1 MRRSWVLS
9 LLLLIAAWPPLCAAE
24 PPNPPPYAELVLQ
37 DRPVAYW
44 RLDDNLFEVHRKSL
58 GHGVIGRGAPSRLF
72 DEDNLNDASAVSKG
86 YVRADQVGPRPPKFL
101 SFEADN
107 QAAVFESP
115 AVIKIADPGEKSLL
129 DFGLGDSITLEAWVL
144 VKKLGDGQQM
154 YVVGKGRTKNAG
166 VAEENQNYA
175 LRLAGKKG
183 DACVTF
189 LFRSEDNRK
198 GKSEDY
204 HRWTSKTGFDIDTG
218 WHHIATSYT
227 FGKPESIRGYID
239 GKSLEGEWD
248 FGGATTEAPVVD
260 DDELWIGSAL
270 GLNSGNSFHGSID
283 ELAIYRTALPAEQ
296 IAVRYQ
302 VLQPKPYVTTFDP
315 PKDAVLVEVFEGI
328 PDKLSWDFIAPE
340 PTERYIEPAFAL
352 AEIAHKYSAMGVRA
366 DRSNPFSVRVTGN
379 VELPKGE
386 SRFLIRSRS
395 ASRLFVDGKLV
406 VENPFPKFRGDGHEE
421 VWGIDRVPAPGHRA
435 LRPGDQDVIASFK
448 SDGGRHRL
456 TWEVFLGGKS
466 VRPELGETCVAL
478 AAPDSESFV
487 VLHLTRPFAL
497 TDDGWIDFTA
507 RRRDELV
514 AFNQQ
519 RRREASRE
527 WTEFWDRR
535 HDYARSHAPRGN
547 AQTGRSA
554 SPNASQIP
562 DLLVPPNGA
571 TQSVGRVRSHA
582 ERGNEILDDWSFLR
596 RVSLDTIGTIPNAEH
611 IKFFFAQPEAKRRQA
626 IIDKLLSEP
635 GYADHWVSYWQD
647 VLAENPNILNPT
659 LNNTGPFRW
668 WIHESF
674 LDNKPFDQFVT
685 ELILMEGSV
694 RYGGPGG
701 FSVAS
706 QNDVP
711 MAAKAHV
718 IGQAFLGLE
727 MKCARCHD
735 APYHEFLQ
743 RDLFSLAALL
753 KREPEKVPK
762 TSSLNLE
769 AFAVRGREPL
779 VKVTLKP
786 GESVTPTWPFEELVA
801 AVPDELLRNPKDSRE
816 RLAAFITSPSN
827 HRFAQVIVN
836 RVWARLLGKGLVEP
850 IDDWEKAKP
859 SHPELLEWLEREFVT
874 HDYDVKHLTRLIL
887 NSRAYQAVGW
897 DSVPT
902 KSSPTTNAVGTESQ
916 PTRRRLTAEQLI
928 DSLFVAA
935 GKPFNVEEINIDVDG
950 ARRQDVSISLGH
962 ARRAWQFTSMSNER
976 DRPSLTLPAAQTIV
990 DVLETFGWRASR
1002 PDPITTRT
1010 NETTVLQP
1018 ATLANGVVAKR
1029 ISQLSDDS
1037 AFTEL
1042 ALSAKSPEEFID
1054 SVTQRI
1060 FTRPATAAE
1069 RKLFGE
1075 LLSDGFQFRIVP
1087 GDNPVRRSQSPRQ
1100 TGVSWSNHLKGE
1112 ANLRKQRLAEELAF
1126 GDPTTSRLNADW
1138 RERAEDMIWSLIN
1151 SPEVLIVP

>member
-1 MRRSWVLS
+1 MSRRFLF
-9 LLLLIAAWPPLCAAE
+9 LLWMLVCPGLCPAE
-24 PPNPPPYAELVLQ
+24 SPNPQTYSESVLQ

-44 RLDDNLFEVHRKSL
+44 RLDDKLFEIHPKAL
-58 GHGVIGRGAPSRLF
+58 GHGVIGRGVSSRLF

-86 YVRADQVGPRPPKFL
+86 YVRADQIGPRPPKFL
-101 SFEADN
+101 NFEPDN
-107 QAAVFESP
+107 QAVVFESP
-115 AVIKIADPGEKSLL
+115 AVIKVADPGEKSLL

-166 VAEENQNYA
+166 VADENQNYA

-204 HRWTSKTGFDIDTG
+204 HRWTTKMGFDIESG
-218 WHHIATSYT
+218 WHHVATSYT

-239 GKSLEGEWD
+239 GQPLVGDWD

-270 GLNSGNSFHGSID
+270 GLNSGNSFHGAID
-283 ELAIYRTALPAEQ
+283 EVAIYRTALPAER
-296 IAVRYQ
+296 IAARYQ
-302 VLQPKPYVTTFDP
+302 VLQPKPYVTTIDP
-315 PKDAVLVEVFEGI
+315 PKDGVLIEVLEGI
-328 PDKLSWDFIAPE
+328 PDKLSWDFITPE
-340 PTERYIEPAFAL
+340 PSERYTESAFAL
-352 AEIAHKYSAMGVRA
+352 AEIAHKYSPLGVRS
-366 DRSNPFSVRVTGN
+366 DRSNPFVVRVTGD
-379 VELPKGE
+379 VELPKGD

-395 ASRLFVDGKLV
+395 ASRLFVDGKLI

-435 LRPGDQDVIASFK
+435 LRPGDQDTIASFK
-448 SDGGRHRL
+448 SDGQRHRL
-456 TWEVFLGGKS
+456 TWEVFLGGKG
-466 VRPELGETCVAL
+466 VRPELGETFVAL
-478 AAPDSESFV
+478 AAPDRDSFA
-487 VLHLTRPFAL
+487 VLHQTRPFPL
-497 TDDGWIDFTA
+497 TDDAWTDFVE
-507 RRRDELV
+507 RRRDEL
-514 AFNQQ
+514 ATFNQQ
-519 RRREASRE
+519 RRREASRD
-527 WTEFWDRR
+527 WAAFWNRR
-535 HDYARSHAPRGN
+535 HEHARKFV
-547 AQTGRSA
+547 
-554 SPNASQIP
+554 
-562 DLLVPPNGA
+562 VPPSGG
-571 TQSVGRVRSHA
+571 TIDELMHDRKGRLKA
-582 ERGNEILDDWSFLR
+582 ELQTDWAFLR
-596 RVSLDTIGTIPNAEH
+596 RVALDTIGTIPTAEH
-611 IKFFFAQPEAKRRQA
+611 IKFFFAQPEATRRQA
-626 IIDKLLSEP
+626 IIDKLLAEP
-635 GYADHWVSYWQD
+635 GYADHWVGYWQD

-674 LDNKPFDQFVT
+674 LDNRPFDQFVT

-711 MAAKAHV
+711 MAAKAHIV
-718 IGQAFLGLE
+718 GQAFLGLE

-735 APYHEFLQ
+735 APYHDFLQ

-762 TSSLNLE
+762 TSSLNLD

-786 GESVTPTWPFEELVA
+786 GESVAPVWPFEELVA
-801 AVPDELLRNPKDSRE
+801 AVPDDLMRNPKDSRE
-816 RLAAFITSPSN
+816 RLAAFITSPEN

-836 RVWARLLGKGLVEP
+836 RVWARLIGKGIVESV
-850 IDDWEKAKP
+850 DDWENAKP
-859 SHPELLEWLEREFVT
+859 SNPELLAWLEREFVS
-874 HDYDVKHLTRLIL
+874 HGYDVKHLMRVIL
-887 NSRAYQAVGW
+887 NSQAYQAVGW
-897 DSVPT
+897 VSDPT
-902 KSSPTTNAVGTESQ
+902 SSAPKTNTVGTESQ
-916 PTRRRLTAEQLI
+916 PTARRLTAEQLI

-950 ARRQDVSISLGH
+950 GRRQDVSISLGY

-990 DVLETFGWRASR
+990 DVLESFGWRASR
-1002 PDPITTRT
+1002 PDPLTVRS

-1018 ATLANGVVAKR
+1018 AMIANGIVAKR

-1042 ALSAKSPEEFID
+1042 ALAAKSPEEFID

-1060 FTRPATAAE
+1060 LTRPATAAE

-1075 LLSDGFQFRIVP
+1075 LLRDGFETRIVP
-1087 GDNPVRRSQSPRQ
+1087 GEHPVRRSQPPRQ
-1100 TGVSWSNHLKGE
+1100 TGVSWSNHLKPE

-1151 SPEVLIVP
+1151 SPEFLIVP

>member
-1 MRRSWVLS
+1 MSLVWPGLS
-9 LLLLIAAWPPLCAAE
+9 FAE
-24 PPNPPPYAELVLQ
+24 SPNPPPYAESVLL
-37 DRPVAYW
+37 DRPIAYW
-44 RLDDNLFEVHRKSL
+44 RLDDNLFEVHPKSF
-58 GHGVIGRGAPSRLF
+58 GHGIIARGVPSRLF

-115 AVIKIADPGEKSLL
+115 AVIKVADPGEKSPL
-129 DFGLGDSITLEAWVL
+129 DFGQGDSITLEAWVL

-189 LFRSEDNRK
+189 LFRSEDNRR

-204 HRWTSKTGFDIDTG
+204 HRWTTKTGFDIDTG

-239 GKSLEGEWD
+239 GKSLDGEWD

-283 ELAIYRTALPAEQ
+283 ELAIYRTALPAER
-296 IAVRYQ
+296 IAARYQ
-302 VLQPKPYVTTFDP
+302 VLQPKPYITTLDP
-315 PKDAVLVEVFEGI
+315 PKRAVLVEVFEGI

-340 PTERYIEPAFAL
+340 PAERYTEPAFAL

-366 DRSNPFSVRVTGN
+366 DRSNPFVVRVTGD
-379 VELPKGE
+379 VELPNGE

-395 ASRLFVDGKLV
+395 ASRLFIDSKLV

-421 VWGIDRVPAPGHRA
+421 VWDIDRVPAPGHRA
-435 LRPGDQDVIASFK
+435 LRPGDQDTIASFK
-448 SDGGRHRL
+448 SEGQRHRL

-466 VRPELGETCVAL
+466 VRPELGETFIAL
-478 AAPDSESFV
+478 AGPESDSFA
-487 VLHLTRPFAL
+487 VLHQTKPFVL
-497 TDDGWIDFTA
+497 TDESWTDFVA

-514 AFNQQ
+514 TLNQQ

-527 WTEFWDRR
+527 WTEFWNRR
-535 HDYARSHAPRGN
+535 HEYARKVVRAGAVSGTALAAGIDVSGSP
-547 AQTGRSA
+547 AASA
-554 SPNASQIP
+554 
-562 DLLVPPNGA
+562 VPL
-571 TQSVGRVRSHA
+571 T
-582 ERGNEILDDWSFLR
+582 DDWSFLR
-596 RVSLDTIGTIPNAEH
+596 RVCLDTIGTIPNTEH
-611 IKFFFAQPEAKRRQA
+611 IKFFFAQPEAQRRQA
-626 IIDKLLSEP
+626 IIDKLLADP
-635 GYADHWVSYWQD
+635 DYADNWVSYWQD

-735 APYHEFLQ
+735 APYHDFLQ

-786 GESVTPTWPFEELVA
+786 GESVAPTWPFEELVA

-836 RVWARLLGKGLVEP
+836 RVWTRLLGKGFVEP
-850 IDDWEKAKP
+850 VDDWEKAKP
-859 SHPELLEWLEREFVT
+859 SNPELLQWLEREFVS
-874 HDYDVKHLTRLIL
+874 HDYDVKHITRLIL
-887 NSRAYQAVGW
+887 NSRAYQAVAESLR
-897 DSVPT
+897 DSDSGRGAT
-902 KSSPTTNAVGTESQ
+902 GLRS
-916 PTRRRLTAEQLI
+916 RRLTAEQLI

-935 GKPFNVEEINIDVDG
+935 GKSLNVEEINIDVDG

-990 DVLETFGWRASR
+990 DVLESFGWRASR
-1002 PDPITTRT
+1002 PDPITVRT
-1010 NETTVLQP
+1010 SETTVLQP
-1018 ATLANGVVAKR
+1018 ATLVNGVVAKR

-1042 ALSAKSPEEFID
+1042 ALTVKTPEEFIN

-1060 FTRPATAAE
+1060 LTRPATAAE

-1075 LLSDGFQFRIVP
+1075 LLREGFVSRIVP
-1087 GDNPVRRSQSPRQ
+1087 GEHLVRRSQPPRQ
-1100 TGVSWSNHLKGE
+1100 TGVSWSNHLKPE

-1151 SPEVLIVP
+1151 SPEFLVVP

>member
-1 MRRSWVLS
+1 MFNAS
-9 LLLLIAAWPPLCAAE
+9 LLLIAIAFASGDSTDKITLPSSETILRD
-24 PPNPPPYAELVLQ
+24 Q
-37 DRPVAYW
+37 PVAYW
-44 RLDDNLFEVHRKSL
+44 QLDDALFEVHPQSL
-58 GHGVIGRGAPSRLF
+58 GHGVIARGVPSRLF
-72 DEDNLNDASAVSKG
+72 DEDNLNDASATSKG

-101 SFEADN
+101 NFKADN

-115 AVIKIADPGEKSLL
+115 AVIKVADPGEKSLL

-166 VAEENQNYA
+166 VAEDNQNYA

-198 GKSEDY
+198 GKSDDF
-204 HRWTSKTGFDIDTG
+204 HRWTSKTGFDIETG

-227 FGKPESIRGYID
+227 FGKPESVRGYID
-239 GKSLEGEWD
+239 GQSLDGEWD

-260 DDELWIGSAL
+260 DDELWIGSAM

-283 ELAIYRTALPAEQ
+283 EVAIYRTALPAER
-296 IAVRYQ
+296 IAARWK
-302 VLQPKPYVTTFDP
+302 VLQPKPYLTTLDP
-315 PKDAVLVEVFEGI
+315 PQNGVLVEVFEGI
-328 PDKLSWDFIAPE
+328 PDKLSWDFVAPE
-340 PTERYIEPAFAL
+340 PTERFTEPAFAL
-352 AEIAHKYSAMGVRA
+352 AEIVHKYSPLGVRA
-366 DRSNPFSVRVTGN
+366 DRSNPFVLRVTGD
-379 VELPKGE
+379 VELPAGE
-386 SRFLIRSRS
+386 SRLLIRSRS
-395 ASRLFVDGKLV
+395 ASRLFVDGKLA
-406 VENPFPKFRGDGHEE
+406 VEVPFPKFRGDGHEE
-421 VWGIDRVPAPGHRA
+421 VWELDRVPAPGHRA
-435 LRPGDQDVIASFK
+435 LRPGDQDAIASFK
-448 SDGGRHRL
+448 SDGGRHRV
-456 TWEVFLGGKS
+456 TWEIFLGGKG
-466 VRPELGETCVAL
+466 VRPELGETLVAM
-478 AAPDSESFV
+478 AAPSSNSFAVLHQTKPFVLTDELWADFV
-487 VLHLTRPFAL
+487 VH
-497 TDDGWIDFTA
+497 
-507 RRRDELV
+507 RRAELV
-514 AFNQQ
+514 PINQQ
-519 RRREASRE
+519 RRREASRD
-527 WTEFWDRR
+527 WTAFWNRR
-535 HDYARSHAPRGN
+535 HESARQTVEHANVAASLREATERKN
-547 AQTGRSA
+547 DSRSLA
-554 SPNASQIP
+554 NSEVVQKL
-562 DLLVPPNGA
+562 DRL
-571 TQSVGRVRSHA
+571 A
-582 ERGNEILDDWSFLR
+582 ERGGDVRTLADDWSFLR
-596 RVSLDTIGTIPNAEH
+596 RTSLDTIGTIPTAEH
-611 IKFFFAQPEAKRRQA
+611 IQYFFAQPAASRRAA
-626 IIDKLLSEP
+626 IIDKLLAES
-635 GYADHWVSYWQD
+635 GYADHWVGYWQD

-674 LDNKPFDQFVT
+674 LDNKPFDQFAT

-735 APYHEFLQ
+735 APYHDFLQ

-762 TSSLNLE
+762 TSSLNLD
-769 AFAVRGREPL
+769 AFAMRGREPL

-786 GESVTPTWPFEELVA
+786 GESVTANWPFEKLVA

-816 RLAAFITSPSN
+816 RLAAFITSPEN

-836 RVWARLLGKGLVEP
+836 RVWHRLLGWGFVEP
-850 IDDWEKAKP
+850 VDDWENAKP
-859 SHPELLEWLEREFVT
+859 SHPELLDWLEHEFVSRN
-874 HDYDVKHLTRLIL
+874 YDLKHLMRVIL
-887 NSRAYQAVGW
+887 NSRAYQAKLDESLR
-897 DSVPT
+897 DSNSGHGATGRHP
-902 KSSPTTNAVGTESQ
+902 
-916 PTRRRLTAEQLI
+916 RRFTAEQLI

-950 ARRQDVSISLGH
+950 ARKQDVSISLGP

-976 DRPSLTLPAAQTIV
+976 DRPSLSLPAAQTIV
-990 DVLETFGWRASR
+990 DLLESFGWRTSR
-1002 PDPITTRT
+1002 PDPITVRS

-1037 AFTEL
+1037 VFTEL
-1042 ALSAKSPEEFID
+1042 ALTAKSPEDFID
-1054 SVTQRI
+1054 LVTQRI
-1060 FTRPATAAE
+1060 LTRPATEAE
-1069 RKLFGE
+1069 RQLFGD
-1075 LLSDGFQFRIVP
+1075 LLREGFDARIVP
-1087 GDNPVRRSQSPRQ
+1087 GEHPVRRSQPPRQ
-1100 TGVSWSNHLKGE
+1100 TGVSWSNHLKPE
-1112 ANLRKQRLAEELAF
+1112 ANLRKQRLAEELSF

-1151 SPEVLIVP
+1151 SPEFLIVP

>member
-1 MRRSWVLS
+1 MRQCGALS
-9 LLLLIAAWPPLCAAE
+9 LLLLTAVWSPPCAAE
-24 PPNPPPYAELVLQ
+24 SPNPRPYAESVLQ

-44 RLDDNLFEVHRKSL
+44 RLDDNLFEVHPQSQ
-58 GHGVIGRGAPSRLF
+58 GHGVIARGVPSRLF

-86 YVRADQVGPRPPKFL
+86 YVRADQVGPRLPKFL
-101 SFEADN
+101 NFESDN

-115 AVIKIADPGEKSLL
+115 AVIKVADPGEKSLL

-166 VAEENQNYA
+166 VAEDNQNYA

-189 LFRSEDNRK
+189 LFRSEDNRR

-218 WHHIATSYT
+218 WHHVATSYT

-239 GKSLEGEWD
+239 GKSLNGEWD

-270 GLNSGNSFHGSID
+270 ALNAGNSFHGSID
-283 ELAIYRTALPAEQ
+283 EVAIYRSALPAER
-296 IAVRYQ
+296 IAARFQ
-302 VLQPKPYVTTFDP
+302 VLQPKPYLTTLEP
-315 PKDAVLVEVFEGI
+315 PQDGVLVEVFEGI

-340 PTERYIEPAFAL
+340 PTERFTEPAFAL
-352 AEIAHKYSAMGVRA
+352 AEIAHKYSSLGVRA
-366 DRSNPFSVRVTGN
+366 DRSNPFVVRVTGD
-379 VELPKGE
+379 VALPNGE

-406 VENPFPKFRGDGHEE
+406 VENLFPKFRGDGHEE
-421 VWGIDRVPAPGHRA
+421 VWGLDRMPAPGHRA
-435 LRPGDQDVIASFK
+435 LRPGDQDTIASFK
-448 SDGGRHRL
+448 SDGQKHRL

-478 AAPDSESFV
+478 AAPDSDSFA
-487 VLHLTRPFAL
+487 VLHPTKPFAL
-497 TDDGWIDFTA
+497 TDDAWTDWVA

-514 AFNQQ
+514 TLNQQ
-519 RRREASRE
+519 RRREASRD
-527 WTEFWDRR
+527 WVAFWNRR
-535 HDYARSHAPRGN
+535 HEFARRLVV
-547 AQTGRSA
+547 
-554 SPNASQIP
+554 SPSGGTIDKLMHEGKDRQK
-562 DLLVPPNGA
+562 V
-571 TQSVGRVRSHA
+571 
-582 ERGNEILDDWSFLR
+582 ERRTDDWSFLR
-596 RVSLDTIGTIPNAEH
+596 RACLDTIGTIPTAEH
-611 IKFFFAQPEAKRRQA
+611 IKFFFGQPEATRRSA
-626 IIDKLLSEP
+626 IIDKLLAEP

-701 FSVAS
+701 FSIAS

-786 GESVTPTWPFEELVA
+786 GESVTPAWPFEKLVA

-836 RVWARLLGKGLVEP
+836 RVWRRLLGWGFVEP
-850 IDDWEKAKP
+850 VDDWEKAKP

-874 HDYDVKHLTRLIL
+874 HGYDVKHLTRLIL
-887 NSRAYQAVGW
+887 NSRAYSWRTLPASAV
-897 DSVPT
+897 DA
-902 KSSPTTNAVGTESQ
+902 SSIVHG
-916 PTRRRLTAEQLI
+916 RRLTAEQLI

-950 ARRQDVSISLGH
+950 GRKQDVSISLGH

-990 DVLETFGWRASR
+990 DVLESFGWRASR
-1002 PDPITTRT
+1002 PDPVTLRT
-1010 NETTVLQP
+1010 KETTVLQP
-1018 ATLANGVVAKR
+1018 AMIANGIVAKR

-1042 ALSAKSPEEFID
+1042 ALTAKSPEEFID

-1060 FTRPATAAE
+1060 LTRPATAVE
-1069 RKLFGE
+1069 RKLFGD
-1075 LLSDGFQFRIVP
+1075 LLRDGFESRIVP
-1087 GDNPVRRSQSPRQ
+1087 GEHPVRRSQPPRQ
-1100 TGVSWSNHLKGE
+1100 TGVSWSNHLKPE
-1112 ANLRKQRLAEELAF
+1112 ANLRKQSLAEELAF

-1151 SPEVLIVP
+1151 SPEFLIVP

>member
-1 MRRSWVLS
+1 MS
-9 LLLLIAAWPPLCAAE
+9 LISLVWPGLCSAE
-24 PPNPPPYAELVLQ
+24 SPNPPPYAESVLQ
-37 DRPVAYW
+37 DRPIAYW
-44 RLDDNLFEVHRKSL
+44 RLDDNRFEVHPKSL
-58 GHGVIGRGAPSRLF
+58 GHGVIGRGVPSRLF
-72 DEDNLNDASAVSKG
+72 DEDNLNDASAASKG
-86 YVRADQVGPRPPKFL
+86 YVRADQVGPRLPKFL
-101 SFEADN
+101 NFEADN

-154 YVVGKGRTKNAG
+154 YVAGKGRTKNSG
-166 VAEENQNYA
+166 VAEDNQNYA

-204 HRWTSKTGFDIDTG
+204 HRWTSKAGFDIDTG

-283 ELAIYRTALPAEQ
+283 ELALYRTALPAER
-296 IAVRYQ
+296 IAARYQ
-302 VLQPKPYVTTFDP
+302 VLQPKPYITTLDP
-315 PKDAVLVEVFEGI
+315 PKDGVLVEVFEGI

-340 PTERYIEPAFAL
+340 PTERYTEPAFAL
-352 AEIAHKYSAMGVRA
+352 AEIAHKYSSMGVRA
-366 DRSNPFSVRVTGN
+366 DRSNPFVVRVTGD

-395 ASRLFVDGKLV
+395 ASRLFIDGKVV

-435 LRPGDQDVIASFK
+435 LRPGDQDTIASFK
-448 SDGGRHRL
+448 SDGERHRL

-466 VRPELGETCVAL
+466 VRPELGETFVAL
-478 AAPDSESFV
+478 AGPDRDSFA
-487 VLHLTRPFAL
+487 VLHQTKPFVL
-497 TDDGWIDFTA
+497 TDEAWMDFAA

-514 AFNQQ
+514 TLNQN
-519 RRREASRE
+519 RRREASRD
-527 WTEFWDRR
+527 WTTFWNRR
-535 HDYARSHAPRGN
+535 HEYARKTIGPGERG
-547 AQTGRSA
+547 GVSPPVELGSA
-554 SPNASQIP
+554 SKTGG
-562 DLLVPPNGA
+562 LTPP
-571 TQSVGRVRSHA
+571 RSPESNMA
-582 ERGNEILDDWSFLR
+582 DDWSFLR

-611 IKFFFAQPEAKRRQA
+611 IKFFFGQPEAKRRSA
-626 IIDKLLSEP
+626 IIDKLLAEP
-635 GYADHWVSYWQD
+635 DYADHWVAYWQD

-674 LDNKPFDQFVT
+674 LDNKPFDRFVT

-786 GESVTPTWPFEELVA
+786 GESVEPTWPFEKLVA
-801 AVPDELLRNPKDSRE
+801 TVPDELLRNPKDSRE

-827 HRFAQVIVN
+827 NRFAQVIVN

-850 IDDWEKAKP
+850 VDDWEKAKP
-859 SHPELLEWLEREFVT
+859 SHPELLEWLEHEFVT
-874 HDYDVKHLTRLIL
+874 HDYDAKHLTRLIL

-902 KSSPTTNAVGTESQ
+902 KSSPTTNPVGTESQ
-916 PTRRRLTAEQLI
+916 PTQRRLSAEQLI

-990 DVLETFGWRASR
+990 DVLESFGWRASR
-1002 PDPITTRT
+1002 PDPVTVRS

-1018 ATLANGVVAKR
+1018 ATLSNGVVAKR

-1037 AFTEL
+1037 AFTQL
-1042 ALSAKSPEEFID
+1042 ALTAKSPNEFID
-1054 SVTQRI
+1054 TVTQRI
-1060 FTRPATAAE
+1060 LTRPATAAE

-1075 LLSDGFQFRIVP
+1075 LLSDGFESRIVP
-1087 GDNPVRRSQSPRQ
+1087 GDQPIRRSQSPRQ

-1151 SPEVLIVP
+1151 SPEFLIVP

>member
-1 MRRSWVLS
+1 MSGLAVRGTCFLFLVCWLS
-9 LLLLIAAWPPLCAAE
+9 LVRLSIADNAAV
-24 PPNPPPYAELVLQ
+24 PPPYAETVLQ

-44 RLDDNLFEVHRKSL
+44 RLDDHLFEVHPQSL
-58 GHGVIGRGAPSRLF
+58 GHGIIQRGVPSRLF
-72 DEDNLNDASAVSKG
+72 DEDNLNDASASSKG
-86 YVRADQVGPRPPKFL
+86 YVRADQLGPRPPRFL
-101 SFEADN
+101 NFEADN

-115 AVIKIADPGEKSLL
+115 AVIKIADPGEKSPL

-154 YVVGKGRTKNAG
+154 YVVGKGRTKNPG
-166 VAEENQNYA
+166 FAEENQNYA

-198 GKSEDY
+198 GNQNDF
-204 HRWTSKTGFDIDTG
+204 HRWTSKTGFDIESG

-239 GKSLEGEWD
+239 GQSLDGEWD
-248 FGGATTEAPVVD
+248 YGGATTEAPVVD
-260 DDELWIGSAL
+260 DDELWIGSAS
-270 GLNSGNSFHGSID
+270 GLNTGNSFHGSID
-283 ELAIYRTALPAEQ
+283 EVAIYRTALPAER
-296 IAVRYQ
+296 IAARWQ
-302 VLQPKPYVTTFDP
+302 VLQPKPYITTLEP
-315 PKDAVLVEVFEGI
+315 PKDGVLVEVIEGI
-328 PDKLSWDFIAPE
+328 PDKLSWDFVVPE
-340 PTERYIEPAFAL
+340 PTERYTESGFAL
-352 AEIAHKYSAMGVRA
+352 VEVAHKYSSMGVQA
-366 DRSNPFSVRVTGN
+366 DRSNPFVVRVTGD
-379 VELPKGE
+379 VELPAGE
-386 SRFLIRSRS
+386 SRFLVRSRS
-395 ASRLFVDGKLV
+395 ASRMFVDGKLV
-406 VENPFPKFRGDGHEE
+406 VANPFPKFRGDGHEE
-421 VWGIDRVPAPGHRA
+421 VWGLDRVPAPGQRA
-435 LRPGDQDVIASFK
+435 LRPGDQDAIATFK
-448 SDGGRHRL
+448 SEGGRHRL
-456 TWEVFLGGKS
+456 TWEIFLGGKG
-466 VRPELGETCVAL
+466 VRPELGETLVAL
-478 AAPDSESFV
+478 AAPDSDSFM
-487 VLHLTRPFAL
+487 VLHQTKSFPL
-497 TDDGWIDFTA
+497 TDDAWTEYVV

-514 AFNQQ
+514 TINQQ

-527 WTEFWDRR
+527 WSEFWNKR
-535 HDYARSHAPRGN
+535 HEYARSVVESLRDSNSDRKSTLDRATNP
-547 AQTGRSA
+547 GR
-554 SPNASQIP
+554 
-562 DLLVPPNGA
+562 GA
-571 TQSVGRVRSHA
+571 TGLQT
-582 ERGNEILDDWSFLR
+582 DDWAFLR
-596 RVSLDTIGTIPNAEH
+596 RVALDTVGTIPTAEH
-611 IKFFFAQPEAKRRQA
+611 IQFFFAQPEATRRAA
-626 IIDKLLSEP
+626 IIDTLLAEP
-635 GYADHWVSYWQD
+635 GYADHWVGYWQD

-711 MAAKAHV
+711 MAAKAHI

-762 TSSLNLE
+762 TSSLNLD

-786 GESVTPTWPFEELVA
+786 GESVAPAWPFEELVA
-801 AVPDELLRNPKDSRE
+801 AVPGELIRNPKDSRE
-816 RLAAFITSPSN
+816 RLAAFITSPEN

-836 RVWARLLGKGLVEP
+836 RVWHRLLGWGFVEP
-850 IDDWEKAKP
+850 VDDWENVKP
-859 SHPELLEWLEREFVT
+859 AHPKLLEWLEREFVL
-874 HDYDVKHLTRLIL
+874 HDYDVKHLMRVIL

-902 KSSPTTNAVGTESQ
+902 NSSSATNTVGRESQ
-916 PTRRRLTAEQLI
+916 PTKRRLTAEQLI

-950 ARRQDVSISLGH
+950 ARRQDVSISLGP
-962 ARRAWQFTSMSNER
+962 ASRAWQFTSMSNER
-976 DRPSLTLPAAQTIV
+976 DRPSLSLPAAQTIV
-990 DVLETFGWRASR
+990 DVLESFGWRASR
-1002 PDPITTRT
+1002 PDPITTRS

-1018 ATLANGVVAKR
+1018 AVVANGIVAKR

-1037 AFTEL
+1037 AFTDL
-1042 ALSAKSPEEFID
+1042 ALTAKSPEDFID

-1060 FTRPATAAE
+1060 LTRPATDAE
-1069 RKLFGE
+1069 RKLFADLLREGFESRVVLGE
-1075 LLSDGFQFRIVP
+1075 HPI
-1087 GDNPVRRSQSPRQ
+1087 RRSQPPRQ
-1100 TGVSWSNHLKGE
+1100 TGVSWSNHLKPE

-1151 SPEVLIVP
+1151 SPEFLIVP

>member
-1 MRRSWVLS
+1 MRTCFWLS
-9 LLLLIAAWPPLCAAE
+9 LSLISLVWPGLCSAE
-24 PPNPPPYAELVLQ
+24 SPNPPPYAESVLQ
-37 DRPVAYW
+37 DQPIAYW
-44 RLDDNLFEVHRKSL
+44 RLDDNLFEVHPKSQ
-58 GHGVIGRGAPSRLF
+58 GHGVIGRGVPSRLF

-86 YVRADQVGPRPPKFL
+86 YVRADQVGPRSPKFL

-115 AVIKIADPGEKSLL
+115 AVIRVADPGEKSLL

-218 WHHIATSYT
+218 WHHIATCYT

-239 GKSLEGEWD
+239 GKSLDGEWD

-260 DDELWIGSAL
+260 NDELWIGSAL

-283 ELAIYRTALPAEQ
+283 ELAIYRTALPAER
-296 IAVRYQ
+296 IAARYQ
-302 VLQPKPYVTTFDP
+302 VLQPKPYITTLEP
-315 PKDAVLVEVFEGI
+315 PQDAVLVEVFEGI

-352 AEIAHKYSAMGVRA
+352 AEIAHKYSPLGVRA
-366 DRSNPFSVRVTGN
+366 DRSNPFAVRVTGDF
-379 VELPKGE
+379 ELPKGE

-435 LRPGDQDVIASFK
+435 LRPGDQDTIASFK
-448 SDGGRHRL
+448 SEGGRHRL

-478 AAPDSESFV
+478 AAPDSDYFV
-487 VLHLTRPFAL
+487 VLHPTKPFAL

-507 RRRDELV
+507 RHRDELV
-514 AFNQQ
+514 TLNQQ

-527 WTEFWDRR
+527 WTTFWNRR
-535 HDYARSHAPRGN
+535 HEYARKTIGTGERGGVSPPVELGNPLQAEGLTPRGSSESKV
-547 AQTGRSA
+547 T
-554 SPNASQIP
+554 
-562 DLLVPPNGA
+562 
-571 TQSVGRVRSHA
+571 
-582 ERGNEILDDWSFLR
+582 DDWTFLR
-596 RVSLDTIGTIPNAEH
+596 RVSLDTIGTIPSAKH
-611 IKFFFAQPEAKRRQA
+611 IEFFFAKPEVMRRHA
-626 IIDKLLSEP
+626 IIEKLLAEP

-786 GESVTPTWPFEELVA
+786 GESVAPTWPFEELVA
-801 AVPDELLRNPKDSRE
+801 TVPDELLRNPKDSRE

-827 HRFAQVIVN
+827 HRFAQVVVN
-836 RVWARLLGKGLVEP
+836 RVWARLLGRGFVEP
-850 IDDWEKAKP
+850 VDDWEKAKP
-859 SHPELLEWLEREFVT
+859 SNPELLGWLEREFVM

-887 NSRAYQAVGW
+887 NSRAYQSVAESLR
-897 DSVPT
+897 DSDSGHGAT
-902 KSSPTTNAVGTESQ
+902 GLRS
-916 PTRRRLTAEQLI
+916 RRLTAEQLI

-950 ARRQDVSISLGH
+950 GRRQDVSISLGQ

-990 DVLETFGWRASR
+990 DVLESFGWRASR
-1002 PDPITTRT
+1002 PDPVTVRS

-1018 ATLANGVVAKR
+1018 ATLANGIVAKR

-1042 ALSAKSPEEFID
+1042 ALTAKSPDEFID

-1060 FTRPATAAE
+1060 LTRPATAAE
-1069 RKLFGE
+1069 HKLFGD
-1075 LLSDGFQFRIVP
+1075 LLRDGFESRIVP
-1087 GDNPVRRSQSPRQ
+1087 GDHPVRRSQPPRQ

-1151 SPEVLIVP
+1151 SPEFLVVP

>member
-1 MRRSWVLS
+1 
-9 LLLLIAAWPPLCAAE
+9 
-24 PPNPPPYAELVLQ
+24 LQ

-44 RLDDNLFEVHRKSL
+44 RLDDHLFEVHPKSL
-58 GHGVIGRGAPSRLF
+58 GHGVLKPGVPSRLY
-72 DEDNLNDASAVSKG
+72 DEDNLNDASATSKG
-86 YVRADQVGPRPPKFL
+86 YVRADQLGPRPPKFL
-101 SFEADN
+101 NFEADN

-115 AVIKIADPGEKSLL
+115 AVIKVADPGEKSLL

-144 VKKLGDGQQM
+144 VKKLDDGQQM
-154 YVVGKGRTKNAG
+154 YVVGKGRTKNVG
-166 VAEENQNYA
+166 VADENQNYA

-198 GKSEDY
+198 GNQNDY
-204 HRWTSKTGFDIDTG
+204 HRWTSKTGFDIESG
-218 WHHIATSYT
+218 WHHVATSYT

-239 GKSLEGEWD
+239 GQSLEGEWD
-248 FGGATTEAPVVD
+248 YGGATTEAPVVD

-283 ELAIYRTALPAEQ
+283 EVAIYRTALPAER
-296 IAVRYQ
+296 IAARWQ
-302 VLQPKPYVTTFDP
+302 VLQPKPYVTTLDP
-315 PKDAVLVEVFEGI
+315 PKDGVLVEVMEGI

-352 AEIAHKYSAMGVRA
+352 VEIAHKYSPLGVRA
-366 DRSNPFSVRVTGN
+366 DRSNPFVVRVTGD
-379 VELPKGE
+379 VELPAGDC
-386 SRFLIRSRS
+386 RLLIRSRS
-395 ASRLFVDGKLV
+395 ASRLFIDGKLAV
-406 VENPFPKFRGDGHEE
+406 QNPFPTARGDGHNE
-421 VWGIDRVPAPGHRA
+421 VWGIDRTPAPGHRA
-435 LRPGDQDVIASFK
+435 LRPGDQDTIATFK

-466 VRPELGETCVAL
+466 VRPELGETLIAL
-478 AAPDSESFV
+478 AAPESDSFA
-487 VLHLTRPFAL
+487 VLHATKSVPL
-497 TDDGWIDFTA
+497 TDEAWVDCAA

-514 AFNQQ
+514 TINQQ

-527 WTEFWDRR
+527 WTAFWNRR
-535 HDYARSHAPRGN
+535 HEHARK
-547 AQTGRSA
+547 A
-554 SPNASQIP
+554 SRA
-562 DLLVPPNGA
+562 DAVPL
-571 TQSVGRVRSHA
+571 S
-582 ERGNEILDDWSFLR
+582 DDWSFLR
-596 RVSLDTIGTIPNAEH
+596 RVCLDTIGTIPTAEH
-611 IKFFFAQPEAKRRQA
+611 VKFFFAQPEATRRA
-626 IIDKLLSEP
+626 ALIDKLLAEP
-635 GYADHWVSYWQD
+635 GYADHWVGYWQD

-711 MAAKAHV
+711 MAAKAHI

-762 TSSLNLE
+762 TSSLNLD

-786 GESVTPTWPFEELVA
+786 GESVTPVWPFEELVA
-801 AVPDELLRNPKDSRE
+801 HVPDELLRNPKDSRE
-816 RLAAFITSPSN
+816 RLAAFITSPEN

-836 RVWARLLGKGLVEP
+836 RVWHRLLGWGFVEP
-850 IDDWEKAKP
+850 VDDWENATP
-859 SHPELLEWLEREFVT
+859 LHPELLESLEREFVA
-874 HDYDVKHLTRLIL
+874 HDYNVKHLMRVIL
-887 NSRAYQAVGW
+887 NSRAYQSVGW

-902 KSSPTTNAVGTESQ
+902 KSSPKANTVGTESQ
-916 PTRRRLTAEQLI
+916 PMRRRLTAEQLI

-950 ARRQDVSISLGH
+950 GRRQDVSISLGH

-990 DVLETFGWRASR
+990 DVLESFGWRASR
-1002 PDPITTRT
+1002 PDPLTVRS

-1018 ATLANGVVAKR
+1018 AMIANGIIAKR

-1042 ALSAKSPEEFID
+1042 ALTAKSPEEFID
-1054 SVTQRI
+1054 AVTQRI
-1060 FTRPATAAE
+1060 LTRPATAAE
-1069 RKLFGE
+1069 RQLFGG
-1075 LLSDGFQFRIVP
+1075 LLRDGFESRVVP
-1087 GDNPVRRSQSPRQ
+1087 GEHPVRRSQPPRQ
-1100 TGVSWSNHLKGE
+1100 TGVSWSNHLKPE

-1151 SPEVLIVP
+1151 SPEFLVVP

>member
-1 MRRSWVLS
+1 MRHQLLLG
-9 LLLLIAAWPPLCAAE
+9 LLLLTAVWSRPCVADTPDQT
-24 PPNPPPYAELVLQ
+24 PYAEPVLQ

-44 RLDDNLFEVHRKSL
+44 RLDDNLFEVHPKSL
-58 GHGVIGRGAPSRLF
+58 GHGIIARGVPSRLF

-101 SFEADN
+101 NFEADN

-115 AVIKIADPGEKSLL
+115 AVIKVADPGEKSLL
-129 DFGLGDSITLEAWVL
+129 DFGLNDSITLEAWVL

-154 YVVGKGRTKNAG
+154 YVVGKGRTKNVG
-166 VAEENQNYA
+166 VAEDNQNYA

-218 WHHIATSYT
+218 WHHVAASYT

-239 GKSLEGEWD
+239 GQPLDGEWD

-260 DDELWIGSAL
+260 DDELWIGSAIA
-270 GLNSGNSFHGSID
+270 LNSSNSFHGAID
-283 ELAIYRTALPAEQ
+283 EVAIYRTALPAAR
-296 IAVRYQ
+296 IAARFQ
-302 VLQPKPYVTTFDP
+302 VLQPKPYLTTLDP
-315 PKDAVLVEVFEGI
+315 PKDGVLVEIFEGI

-340 PTERYIEPAFAL
+340 PTERYTESAFAL
-352 AEIAHKYSAMGVRA
+352 AEIAHKYSPQGVRA
-366 DRSNPFSVRVTGN
+366 DRSNPFVVRVTGD
-379 VELPKGE
+379 VELSKGE

-395 ASRLFVDGKLV
+395 ASRLFVDGKLTV
-406 VENPFPKFRGDGHEE
+406 ANPFPKFRGDGHEE

-435 LRPGDQDVIASFK
+435 LRPGDQDTIATIK
-448 SDGGRHRL
+448 SEGGRHRL

-466 VRPELGETCVAL
+466 VRPELGETFVAL
-478 AAPDSESFV
+478 AGPGSDSFA
-487 VLHLTRPFAL
+487 VLHQTKPFVL
-497 TDDGWIDFTA
+497 TDEAWTDFVA
-507 RRRDELV
+507 HRLDELV
-514 AFNQQ
+514 TINQQ
-519 RRREASRE
+519 RRRDASRE
-527 WTEFWDRR
+527 WTAFWNRR
-535 HDYARSHAPRGN
+535 HEFARKAIRADAVSSKALAAGLPPIHPPA
-547 AQTGRSA
+547 ASA
-554 SPNASQIP
+554 
-562 DLLVPPNGA
+562 VPL
-571 TQSVGRVRSHA
+571 S
-582 ERGNEILDDWSFLR
+582 DWSFLR
-596 RVSLDTIGTIPNAEH
+596 RVCLDTIGTIPSAEQ
-611 IKFFFAQPEAKRRQA
+611 IQFFFAQPEAKRRPA
-626 IIDKLLSEP
+626 IIDKLLAEP

-685 ELILMEGSV
+685 ELILMEGSI

-743 RDLFSLAALL
+743 HDLFSLAALL
-753 KREPEKVPK
+753 KRGPEKVPK

-786 GESVTPTWPFEELVA
+786 GESVAPTWPFEELVA
-801 AVPDELLRNPKDSRE
+801 AVPDELLLNPNDSRE

-836 RVWARLLGKGLVEP
+836 RIWARLLGKGLVEP
-850 IDDWEKAKP
+850 VDDWEKAKP
-859 SHPELLEWLEREFVT
+859 SNPELLEWLEHEFVT

-887 NSRAYQAVGW
+887 NSRAYSVATRGSRVAGVGS
-897 DSVPT
+897 DTGEPPVST
-902 KSSPTTNAVGTESQ
+902 S
-916 PTRRRLTAEQLI
+916 RRLSAEQLL

-950 ARRQDVSISLGH
+950 GRRQDVSISLGH

-990 DVLETFGWRASR
+990 DVLESFGWRASR
-1002 PDPITTRT
+1002 PDPTTVRA

-1018 ATLANGVVAKR
+1018 AILANGVIAKR

-1042 ALSAKSPEEFID
+1042 ALTAKSPAEFID

-1060 FTRPATAAE
+1060 LTRPATKSE
-1069 RKLFGE
+1069 RQLFGD
-1075 LLSDGFQFRIVP
+1075 LLSDGFESRIVP
-1087 GDNPVRRSQSPRQ
+1087 GEHPVRRSQPPRQ
-1100 TGVSWSNHLKGE
+1100 TGVSWSNHLKVE

-1138 RERAEDMIWSLIN
+1138 RERAEDLIWSLIN
-1151 SPEVLIVP
+1151 SPEFLIVP

>member
-1 MRRSWVLS
+1 MGRMWCVT
-9 LLLLIAAWPPLCAAE
+9 LLAILISAGFCSAE
-24 PPNPPPYAELVLQ
+24 SPNSSPYSDVVLQ

-44 RLDDNLFEVHRKSL
+44 RMDDNLFAVHPKSQ
-58 GHGVIGRGAPSRLF
+58 GHGVIGRGVPSRLF

-86 YVRADQVGPRPPKFL
+86 YVRADQIGPRPPKFL
-101 SFEADN
+101 NFEADN

-129 DFGLGDSITLEAWVL
+129 DFGQGDSITLEAWVL

-166 VAEENQNYA
+166 VAEDNQNYA

-227 FGKPESIRGYID
+227 FGKPESIRGYVD
-239 GKSLEGEWD
+239 GKPLDGEWD
-248 FGGATTEAPVVD
+248 FGGATAEAPVVD
-260 DDELWIGSAL
+260 DDELWIGSAVAL
-270 GLNSGNSFHGSID
+270 SAGNSFHGSID
-283 ELAIYRTALPAEQ
+283 EVAIYRTALPAER
-296 IAVRYQ
+296 IATRYQ
-302 VLQPKPYVTTFDP
+302 VLQPKPYITMLEP
-315 PKDAVLVEVFEGI
+315 PKGGVLVEVFEGI

-340 PTERYIEPAFAL
+340 PSERYTEPAFAL
-352 AEIAHKYSAMGVRA
+352 AEIAHKYSSLGVRA
-366 DRSNPFSVRVTGN
+366 DRSNPFVVRVTGD
-379 VELPKGE
+379 VELSKGE

-435 LRPGDQDVIASFK
+435 LRPGDQDTIASVK
-448 SDGGRHRL
+448 SDGQRHRL

-466 VRPELGETCVAL
+466 VRPELGETLVAL
-478 AAPDSESFV
+478 AGPDSDSFA
-487 VLHLTRPFAL
+487 VLHQTKPFVL
-497 TDDGWIDFTA
+497 TDEAWTDFVA

-514 AFNQQ
+514 SFNRQ
-519 RRREASRE
+519 RRREASRD
-527 WTEFWDRR
+527 WTAFWNRR
-535 HDYARSHAPRGN
+535 HEYARRVGMAHQNSPDDQQSSLDKVGHAHP
-547 AQTGRSA
+547 T
-554 SPNASQIP
+554 
-562 DLLVPPNGA
+562 
-571 TQSVGRVRSHA
+571 
-582 ERGNEILDDWSFLR
+582 DDWSFLR
-596 RVSLDTIGTIPNAEH
+596 RVSLDTVGTIPTAEY
-611 IKFFFAQPEAKRRQA
+611 IKFFFAQPEATRRQA
-626 IIDKLLSEP
+626 IIDKLLAEP

-762 TSSLNLE
+762 TSSLNLD

-816 RLAAFITSPSN
+816 RLAAFITSPEN

-836 RVWARLLGKGLVEP
+836 RVWHRLLGQGFVEP
-850 IDDWEKAKP
+850 VDDWENAKP
-859 SHPELLEWLEREFVT
+859 SHPELLQWLEQEFVT

-887 NSRAYQAVGW
+887 NSRAYQAARRTGGVSPLVG
-897 DSVPT
+897 DEPDRSAT
-902 KSSPTTNAVGTESQ
+902 SPTRGLTPPVRQQVVS
-916 PTRRRLTAEQLI
+916 RRLTAEQLL

-950 ARRQDVSISLGH
+950 GRRQDVSISLGY

-990 DVLETFGWRASR
+990 DVLESFGWRASR
-1002 PDPITTRT
+1002 PDPITIRS

-1018 ATLANGVVAKR
+1018 AMIANGIVAKR

-1042 ALSAKSPEEFID
+1042 ALTAKSPDEFVD
-1054 SVTQRI
+1054 SATQRVL
-1060 FTRPATAAE
+1060 TRPATATE
-1069 RKLFGE
+1069 RKLFGD
-1075 LLSDGFQFRIVP
+1075 LLRDGFESRIVP
-1087 GDNPVRRSQSPRQ
+1087 GEHPVRRSLPPRQ
-1100 TGVSWSNHLKGE
+1100 TGVSWSNHLKPE

-1151 SPEVLIVP
+1151 SPEFLIVP

>member
-1 MRRSWVLS
+1 M
-9 LLLLIAAWPPLCAAE
+9 
-24 PPNPPPYAELVLQ
+24 PYSDVVLQ

-44 RLDDNLFEVHRKSL
+44 RMDDNLFEVHPKSL
-58 GHGVIGRGAPSRLF
+58 GHGIMARGVPSRLF
-72 DEDNLNDASAVSKG
+72 DDDNLNDASAASKG
-86 YVRADQVGPRPPKFL
+86 YVRADQVGPRPLKFVN
-101 SFEADN
+101 FEADN

-115 AVIKIADPGEKSLL
+115 AVIKVSDPGEQSLL
-129 DFGLGDSITLEAWVL
+129 DFELGDSITLEAWVL
-144 VKKLGDGQQM
+144 VRKLGDGQQM

-166 VAEENQNYA
+166 VAEDNQNYA

-239 GKSLEGEWD
+239 GKSLDGEWD

-260 DDELWIGSAL
+260 DDELWIGSAVAL
-270 GLNSGNSFHGSID
+270 SAGNSFHGSID
-283 ELAIYRTALPAEQ
+283 EVAIYRTALPAER
-296 IAVRYQ
+296 IAARFQ
-302 VLQPKPYVTTFDP
+302 VLQPKPYITTLDP
-315 PKDAVLVEVFEGI
+315 PKDGVLVEVFEGI
-328 PDKLSWDFIAPE
+328 PDKLSWDFIAPA
-340 PTERYIEPAFAL
+340 PTERYTEPAFAL
-352 AEIAHKYSAMGVRA
+352 AEIAHKYSPLGVRA
-366 DRSNPFSVRVTGN
+366 DRSNPFVVRVTGD
-379 VELPKGE
+379 VELPNGE

-395 ASRLFVDGKLV
+395 ASRLFIDGKLV
-406 VENPFPKFRGDGHEE
+406 VENLFPKFRGDGHEE
-421 VWGIDRVPAPGHRA
+421 VWGVDRIPAPGHRA
-435 LRPGDQDVIASFK
+435 LRPGDQDTIASFK
-448 SDGGRHRL
+448 SEGGRYRL
-456 TWEVFLGGKS
+456 TWEIFLGGKA
-466 VRPELGETCVAL
+466 VRPELGETFVAL
-478 AAPDSESFV
+478 AAPDSDAFA
-487 VLHLTRPFAL
+487 VLHQTQPFAL
-497 TDDGWIDFTA
+497 TDEAWADFVA
-507 RRRDELV
+507 RRREELV
-514 AFNQQ
+514 TLNQQ
-519 RRREASRE
+519 RRRETSRE
-527 WTEFWDRR
+527 WTAFWNRR
-535 HDYARSHAPRGN
+535 HEFARKMIHAGERGGASPLVEAN
-547 AQTGRSA
+547 SA
-554 SPNASQIP
+554 SQTELTP
-562 DLLVPPNGA
+562 
-571 TQSVGRVRSHA
+571 RSPE
-582 ERGNEILDDWSFLR
+582 ERAAADWSFLR
-596 RVSLDTIGTIPNAEH
+596 RVCLDTIGTIPTADH
-611 IKFFFAQPEAKRRQA
+611 INFFFAQPDATRRRA
-626 IIDKLLSEP
+626 FIDKLLAEP

-668 WIHESF
+668 WIHESV

-735 APYHEFLQ
+735 APYHDFLQ

-786 GESVTPTWPFEELVA
+786 GESVVPTWPFEELVA

-836 RVWARLLGKGLVEP
+836 RVWARLLGKGIVEP
-850 IDDWEKAKP
+850 VDDWEKAKP
-859 SHPELLEWLEREFVT
+859 SHPELLQWLERDFVT

-887 NSRAYQAVGW
+887 NSRTYQAAIART
-897 DSVPT
+897 P
-902 KSSPTTNAVGTESQ
+902 
-916 PTRRRLTAEQLI
+916 RRLTAEQLI

-935 GKPFNVEEINIDVDG
+935 GKPFNAEEINIDVDG
-950 ARRQDVSISLGH
+950 GRKQDVSISLGN

-990 DVLETFGWRASR
+990 DVLESFGWRASR
-1002 PDPITTRT
+1002 PDPVTLRS

-1018 ATLANGVVAKR
+1018 AIIANGIVAKR

-1042 ALSAKSPEEFID
+1042 ALVAKSPEEFID
-1054 SVTQRI
+1054 TVTQRVL
-1060 FTRPATAAE
+1060 TRPATAAE
-1069 RKLFGE
+1069 RKLFGD
-1075 LLSDGFQFRIVP
+1075 LLRDGFESRIVP
-1087 GDNPVRRSQSPRQ
+1087 GDHPVRRSQPPRQ
-1100 TGVSWSNHLKGE
+1100 TGVSWSNHLKPE

-1151 SPEVLIVP
+1151 SPEFLIAP

>member
-1 MRRSWVLS
+1 MRQGWFWC
-9 LLLLIAAWPPLCAAE
+9 LLFLATVWSQLCAADL
-24 PPNPPPYAELVLQ
+24 PNPMPYAESVLL

-44 RLDDNLFEVHRKSL
+44 RLDDNLFEVHPKSL
-58 GHGVIGRGAPSRLF
+58 GHGVIARGVPSRLF
-72 DEDNLNDASAVSKG
+72 DEDNLNDLSAISKG
-86 YVRADQVGPRPPKFL
+86 YLRADQVGPRPPKFL

-107 QAAVFESP
+107 QSAMFESP
-115 AVIKIADPGEKSLL
+115 AVIKVADPGEKSPL

-166 VAEENQNYA
+166 VAEDNQNYA

-204 HRWTSKTGFDIDTG
+204 HRWTSKAGFDIDTG
-218 WHHIATSYT
+218 WHHVATSYT

-239 GKSLEGEWD
+239 GQPLDGEWD

-260 DDELWIGSAL
+260 NDELWIGSAIA
-270 GLNSGNSFHGSID
+270 LNSSNSFHGAID
-283 ELAIYRTALPAEQ
+283 ELAIYRTALPAER
-296 IAVRYQ
+296 IAARFQ
-302 VLQPKPYVTTFDP
+302 VLQPKPYLTTLDP
-315 PKDAVLVEVFEGI
+315 PKDGVLVEVFEGI

-340 PTERYIEPAFAL
+340 PTERYTESAFAL
-352 AEIAHKYSAMGVRA
+352 AEIAHKYSSQGVRA
-366 DRSNPFSVRVTGN
+366 DRSNPFVVRVTGD

-386 SRFLIRSRS
+386 CRFLIRSRN
-395 ASRLFVDGKLV
+395 ASRLFVDGKLTV
-406 VENPFPKFRGDGHEE
+406 ANPFPKFRGDGHEE

-435 LRPGDQDVIASFK
+435 LRPGDQDTIASFK
-448 SDGGRHRL
+448 SDGGRQRL
-456 TWEVFLGGKS
+456 TWEIFLGGKS
-466 VRPELGETCVAL
+466 VRPELGETLVAL
-478 AAPDSESFV
+478 SGPDSDSFA
-487 VLHLTRPFAL
+487 VLHQTKPFVL
-497 TDDGWIDFTA
+497 TDEGWMDFVT

-514 AFNQQ
+514 TLNQQ
-519 RRREASRE
+519 RRREASRD
-527 WTEFWDRR
+527 WTAFWNRR
-535 HDYARSHAPRGN
+535 HEFARTSMRGGEREGVSPPTGFFADNNVGGLTPPR
-547 AQTGRSA
+547 
-554 SPNASQIP
+554 SPEAR
-562 DLLVPPNGA
+562 A
-571 TQSVGRVRSHA
+571 T
-582 ERGNEILDDWSFLR
+582 DDWSFLR
-596 RVSLDTIGTIPNAEH
+596 RVALDTIGTIPTAEH
-611 IKFFFAQPEAKRRQA
+611 IKFYFAQPEATRRAA
-626 IIDKLLSEP
+626 IIDKLLAEP

-753 KREPEKVPK
+753 KRGPEKVPK

-769 AFAVRGREPL
+769 VFAVRGREPL

-786 GESVTPTWPFEELVA
+786 GESVAPTWPFEELVA
-801 AVPDELLRNPKDSRE
+801 AVPGELLRDPKDSRE

-836 RVWARLLGKGLVEP
+836 RVWQRLLGKGFVEP
-850 IDDWEKAKP
+850 VDDWENAKP
-859 SHPELLEWLEREFVT
+859 SQPELLESLEHEFVM
-874 HDYDVKHLTRLIL
+874 HDYDVKRLTRLIL
-887 NSRAYQAVGW
+887 NSRAYQNVAESLR
-897 DSVPT
+897 DSDPGRGAT
-902 KSSPTTNAVGTESQ
+902 GIRS
-916 PTRRRLTAEQLI
+916 RRFTAEQLL

-950 ARRQDVSISLGH
+950 GRKQDVSISLGH

-990 DVLETFGWRASR
+990 DVLESFGWRASR
-1002 PDPITTRT
+1002 PDPLTNRP

-1018 ATLANGVVAKR
+1018 AMLANGVIAKR

-1042 ALSAKSPEEFID
+1042 ALTAKSPEEFVD
-1054 SVTQRI
+1054 SVTQRLL
-1060 FTRPATAAE
+1060 TRPATAAE
-1069 RKLFGE
+1069 RKLFGD
-1075 LLSDGFQFRIVP
+1075 LLRDGFESRIVP
-1087 GDNPVRRSQSPRQ
+1087 GDHPVRRSQPPRQ
-1100 TGVSWSNHLKGE
+1100 TGVSWSNHLKPE

-1151 SPEVLIVP
+1151 SPEFLIVP

>member
-1 MRRSWVLS
+1 MRICCWLS
-9 LLLLIAAWPPLCAAE
+9 VTLISLVWPGLCSAE
-24 PPNPPPYAELVLQ
+24 PPDPPPYVESVLQ
-37 DRPVAYW
+37 DRPIAYW
-44 RLDDNLFEVHRKSL
+44 RLYDNLFEVHPKSL
-58 GHGVIGRGAPSRLF
+58 GHGVIGRGVPSRLF

-86 YVRADQVGPRPPKFL
+86 YVRADQLGPRPPKFL
-101 SFEADN
+101 ALEADN

-115 AVIKIADPGEKSLL
+115 AVIKVADPGEKSPL
-129 DFGLGDSITLEAWVL
+129 DFGQGDSITLEAWVL

-204 HRWTSKTGFDIDTG
+204 HRWTSKTGFDIETG

-239 GKSLEGEWD
+239 GKSLDGEWD

-283 ELAIYRTALPAEQ
+283 ELAIYRTALPAER
-296 IAVRYQ
+296 IAARYQ
-302 VLQPKPYVTTFDP
+302 VLQPKPYITTLDP
-315 PKDAVLVEVFEGI
+315 PQDGVLVEVFEGI

-340 PTERYIEPAFAL
+340 PTERYTEPAFAL
-352 AEIAHKYSAMGVRA
+352 AEIAHKYSPLGVRA
-366 DRSNPFSVRVTGN
+366 DRSNPFVVRVTGD
-379 VELPKGE
+379 VELLKGE

-421 VWGIDRVPAPGHRA
+421 VWGIDRVPAPGLRA
-435 LRPGDQDVIASFK
+435 LRPGDQDTIGLFK
-448 SDGGRHRL
+448 SDGGRQRL
-456 TWEVFLGGKS
+456 TWEIFLGGKS
-466 VRPELGETCVAL
+466 VRPELGETFVAL
-478 AAPDSESFV
+478 AGPDSDSFA
-487 VLHLTRPFAL
+487 VLHQTKPFVL
-497 TDDGWIDFTA
+497 TDEAWMDFVA
-507 RRRDELV
+507 RRCDEMV
-514 AFNQQ
+514 TVNQQ
-519 RRREASRE
+519 RRREASRD
-527 WTEFWDRR
+527 WTAFWIRR
-535 HDYARSHAPRGN
+535 HEYARKVIRADALS
-547 AQTGRSA
+547 
-554 SPNASQIP
+554 
-562 DLLVPPNGA
+562 
-571 TQSVGRVRSHA
+571 
-582 ERGNEILDDWSFLR
+582 
-596 RVSLDTIGTIPNAEH
+596 GTIPNAEH
-611 IKFFFAQPEAKRRQA
+611 IKFFFAQPEAKRRHA
-626 IIDKLLSEP
+626 IIDKLLAEP
-635 GYADHWVSYWQD
+635 GYADHWVGYWQD

-762 TSSLNLE
+762 TSSLNLD

-786 GESVTPTWPFEELVA
+786 GDSVTPTWPFEELVS

-827 HRFAQVIVN
+827 HRFAQVVVN
-836 RVWARLLGKGLVEP
+836 RVWARLLGKGFVEP
-850 IDDWEKAKP
+850 VDDWEKAKP
-859 SHPELLEWLEREFVT
+859 SNPELLGWLEREFVT

-887 NSRAYQAVGW
+887 NSRAYQAKVDEALR
-897 DSVPT
+897 DSNSGHGVT
-902 KSSPTTNAVGTESQ
+902 GLRS
-916 PTRRRLTAEQLI
+916 RRLSAEQLI

-950 ARRQDVSISLGH
+950 GRRQDVSISLGH

-990 DVLETFGWRASR
+990 DVLESFGWRASR
-1002 PDPITTRT
+1002 PDPVTVRS

-1018 ATLANGVVAKR
+1018 ATLANGIIAKR

-1042 ALSAKSPEEFID
+1042 ALTVKSPEEFID
-1054 SVTQRI
+1054 SVSQRI
-1060 FTRPATAAE
+1060 LTRPATAAE
-1069 RKLFGE
+1069 RKLFGD
-1075 LLSDGFQFRIVP
+1075 LLRDGFESRIVP
-1087 GDNPVRRSQSPRQ
+1087 GEHPVRRSQPPRQ

-1151 SPEVLIVP
+1151 SPEFLIVP

>member
-1 MRRSWVLS
+1 MRQCW
-9 LLLLIAAWPPLCAAE
+9 LLGCTLAMLVWSEFCSAE
-24 PPNPPPYAELVLQ
+24 SPTPPPYAESVLQ

-44 RLDDNLFEVHRKSL
+44 RLDDKLFEVHPKSQ
-58 GHGVIGRGAPSRLF
+58 GHGLIARGVPSRLF

-86 YVRADQVGPRPPKFL
+86 YVRADQVGPRPPKVL
-101 SFEADN
+101 NFEADN

-115 AVIKIADPGEKSLL
+115 AVIKIADPGEQSLL

-166 VAEENQNYA
+166 VAEDNQNYA
-175 LRLAGKKG
+175 LRLAGKKV

-204 HRWTSKTGFDIDTG
+204 HRWTTKTGFDIDTG

-227 FGKPESIRGYID
+227 FGKPESIHGYID
-239 GKSLEGEWD
+239 GKSLDGEWD

-260 DDELWIGSAL
+260 DDELWIGSAVAL
-270 GLNSGNSFHGSID
+270 SAGNSFHGSID
-283 ELAIYRTALPAEQ
+283 EVAIYRTALPAER

-302 VLQPKPYVTTFDP
+302 VLQPKPYITTLDP
-315 PKDAVLVEVFEGI
+315 PKDGVLVEVFEGI

-340 PTERYIEPAFAL
+340 PTERYTEPAFAL
-352 AEIAHKYSAMGVRA
+352 AEIAHKYSPMGVRA
-366 DRSNPFSVRVTGN
+366 DRSNPFVVRVTGN
-379 VELPKGE
+379 VELPNGE

-395 ASRLFVDGKLV
+395 ASRLFIDGKLV

-421 VWGIDRVPAPGHRA
+421 VWGIDRRPAPGHRA
-435 LRPGDQDVIASFK
+435 LRPGDQDTIASFK
-448 SDGGRHRL
+448 SDGGRQRL
-456 TWEVFLGGKS
+456 TWEIFLGGKS
-466 VRPELGETCVAL
+466 VRPELGETFVAL
-478 AAPDSESFV
+478 AGPDSDSFD
-487 VLHLTRPFAL
+487 VLHQTNPFML
-497 TDDGWIDFTA
+497 TDDAWTDFVA
-507 RRRDELV
+507 RRRDELTTL
-514 AFNQQ
+514 NQQ

-527 WTEFWDRR
+527 WTAFWNRR
-535 HDYARSHAPRGN
+535 HEYARKAI
-547 AQTGRSA
+547 RSDAVSGTALAAGADIGGSPAA
-554 SPNASQIP
+554 ST
-562 DLLVPPNGA
+562 VPL
-571 TQSVGRVRSHA
+571 
-582 ERGNEILDDWSFLR
+582 IDDWSFLR
-596 RVSLDTIGTIPNAEH
+596 RVCLDTIGTIPTAEH
-611 IKFFFAQPEAKRRQA
+611 IQFFFAQPEAKRRQA
-626 IIDKLLSEP
+626 IIDKLLAEP

-735 APYHEFLQ
+735 APYHDFLQ

-786 GESVTPTWPFEELVA
+786 GESVVPTWPFEKLVA

-816 RLAAFITSPSN
+816 RLAAFITSPAN
-827 HRFAQVIVN
+827 HRFARVIVN
-836 RVWARLLGKGLVEP
+836 RVWARLLGTGFVEP
-850 IDDWEKAKP
+850 VDDWENAKP
-859 SHPELLEWLEREFVT
+859 SQPELLDWLEREFVT

-887 NSRAYQAVGW
+887 NSRAY
-897 DSVPT
+897 SVAT
-902 KSSPTTNAVGTESQ
+902 RGSRLSDTEST
-916 PTRRRLTAEQLI
+916 TREPRVATKRRLTAEQLI

-950 ARRQDVSISLGH
+950 GRKQDVSISLGH

-990 DVLETFGWRASR
+990 DVLESFGWRASR
-1002 PDPITTRT
+1002 PDPVTVRS
-1010 NETTVLQP
+1010 NETMVLQP
-1018 ATLANGVVAKR
+1018 AMIANGIVAKR

-1042 ALSAKSPEEFID
+1042 ALTAKSPAEFID
-1054 SVTQRI
+1054 SVIQRI
-1060 FTRPATAAE
+1060 LTRHATAAE
-1069 RKLFGE
+1069 QKLFGE
-1075 LLSDGFQFRIVP
+1075 LLRDDFESRIVP
-1087 GDNPVRRSQSPRQ
+1087 GDHLVRRSQPPRQ
-1100 TGVSWSNHLKGE
+1100 TGVSWSNHLKPE

-1151 SPEVLIVP
+1151 SPEFLIVP

>member
-1 MRRSWVLS
+1 MRRCFLLS
-9 LLLLIAAWPPLCAAE
+9 LIVLVWSAICSAE
-24 PPNPPPYAELVLQ
+24 SPNPQPYAESVLQ

-44 RLDDNLFEVHRKSL
+44 RLDDKLFEVHPKSL
-58 GHGVIGRGAPSRLF
+58 GNGLIGRGVTSRLY
-72 DEDNLNDASAVSKG
+72 DEDHLNDASAVSKG

-101 SFEADN
+101 NFEADN

-115 AVIKIADPGEKSLL
+115 AVIKVADPGEKSLL
-129 DFGLGDSITLEAWVL
+129 DFGQGDSITLEAWVL

-166 VAEENQNYA
+166 VAEDNQNYA

-239 GKSLEGEWD
+239 GKPLDGEWD

-270 GLNSGNSFHGSID
+270 GLNSGNSFHGAID
-283 ELAIYRTALPAEQ
+283 EVAIYRTALPAERV
-296 IAVRYQ
+296 AARYQ
-302 VLQPKPYVTTFDP
+302 VLQPKPYITTLEP
-315 PKDAVLVEVFEGI
+315 PKDGVLVEVFEGI

-340 PTERYIEPAFAL
+340 PTERYTEPAFAL
-352 AEIAHKYSAMGVRA
+352 AEIAHKYSPMGVRA
-366 DRSNPFSVRVTGN
+366 DRSNPFVVRVTGD
-379 VELPKGE
+379 VELPQGE
-386 SRFLIRSRS
+386 SRFLVRSRS
-395 ASRLFVDGKLV
+395 ASRLLIDGKLV

-421 VWGIDRVPAPGHRA
+421 VWGLDRMPAPGHRA
-435 LRPGDQDVIASFK
+435 LRPGDHDTIALFK

-478 AAPDSESFV
+478 AGPDSDSFA
-487 VLHLTRPFAL
+487 VLHQTKPFVL
-497 TDDGWIDFTA
+497 TDEAWTDFTA

-514 AFNQQ
+514 TLNQQ

-527 WTEFWDRR
+527 WTAFWNQRHEFARKSIRAGEREGVSPPTGFLAGNDRDVGGLTPPR
-535 HDYARSHAPRGN
+535 SLEARA
-547 AQTGRSA
+547 A
-554 SPNASQIP
+554 
-562 DLLVPPNGA
+562 
-571 TQSVGRVRSHA
+571 
-582 ERGNEILDDWSFLR
+582 DDWSFLR
-596 RVSLDTIGTIPNAEH
+596 RVCLDTIGTIPTAEH

-626 IIDKLLSEP
+626 IIDKLLAEP

-647 VLAENPNILNPT
+647 ALAENPNILNPT

-762 TSSLNLE
+762 TSSLNLD

-816 RLAAFITSPSN
+816 RLAAFITSPQN

-836 RVWARLLGKGLVEP
+836 RVWARLLGEGIVEP
-850 IDDWEKAKP
+850 VDDWENAKP
-859 SHPELLEWLEREFVT
+859 SNPELLNWLEQEFVA
-874 HDYDVKHLTRLIL
+874 HGYDVKHLMRVIL
-887 NSRAYQAVGW
+887 NSRAYQAVH
-897 DSVPT
+897 
-902 KSSPTTNAVGTESQ
+902 SSAFRRSPEDKEEPPEGGTTNS
-916 PTRRRLTAEQLI
+916 RRLTAEQLI

-950 ARRQDVSISLGH
+950 GRKQDVSISLGH

-990 DVLETFGWRASR
+990 DVLESFGWRASR
-1002 PDPITTRT
+1002 PDPLTTRS

-1018 ATLANGVVAKR
+1018 AMIANGIVAKR

-1042 ALSAKSPEEFID
+1042 ALTVKSPEEFID

-1060 FTRPATAAE
+1060 LTRPSTAAE
-1069 RKLFGE
+1069 RQLFGD
-1075 LLSDGFQFRIVP
+1075 LLRDGFESRIVP
-1087 GDNPVRRSQSPRQ
+1087 GKHPIRRSQPPRQ
-1100 TGVSWSNHLKGE
+1100 TGVSWSNHLKPE

-1151 SPEVLIVP
+1151 SPEFLIVP

>member
-1 MRRSWVLS
+1 MRQMW
-9 LLLLIAAWPPLCAAE
+9 LINTPLVMLFWLKLCSAE
-24 PPNPPPYAELVLQ
+24 SPNPQPYSESVLQ

-44 RLDDNLFEVHRKSL
+44 RLDDNLFEVHPKSL
-58 GHGVIGRGAPSRLF
+58 GHGVVARGVPSRLF
-72 DEDNLNDASAVSKG
+72 DEDNLIDASAVSKG
-86 YVRADQVGPRPPKFL
+86 YVRADQIGPRPPKFL
-101 SFEADN
+101 NFEADN

-115 AVIKIADPGEKSLL
+115 AVIKVADPGENSLL
-129 DFGLGDSITLEAWVL
+129 DFGLRDSITLEAWVL

-166 VAEENQNYA
+166 VAEDNQNYA

-239 GKSLEGEWD
+239 GKSLDGEWD
-248 FGGATTEAPVVD
+248 YGGATTEAPVVD

-283 ELAIYRTALPAEQ
+283 EVAIYRTALPAER
-296 IAVRYQ
+296 IAARYQ
-302 VLQPKPYVTTFDP
+302 VLQPKPYLTTLEP

-328 PDKLSWDFIAPE
+328 PDKLSWDFVTPE
-340 PTERYIEPAFAL
+340 PTERYTEAGFAL
-352 AEIAHKYSAMGVRA
+352 TEIAHKYSPLGVRV
-366 DRSNPFSVRVTGN
+366 DRSNPFVVRVTGD

-395 ASRLFVDGKLV
+395 ASRLFVDGKLA

-421 VWGIDRVPAPGHRA
+421 VWGTDRVPAPGHRA
-435 LRPGDQDVIASFK
+435 LRPGDQDTIASFK
-448 SDGGRHRL
+448 SDGQHHRL
-456 TWEVFLGGKS
+456 TWEVFLGGKA
-466 VRPELGETCVAL
+466 VRPELGETLVAL
-478 AAPDSESFV
+478 AGPDNDSFAV
-487 VLHLTRPFAL
+487 VHQTKPFVL
-497 TDDGWIDFTA
+497 TDEAWTDFVA

-514 AFNQQ
+514 SFNQQ
-519 RRREASRE
+519 RRREASRD
-527 WTEFWDRR
+527 WTAFWNRR
-535 HDYARSHAPRGN
+535 HEYARRVGMAHQNSPDDPQSPLDKVGHAHP
-547 AQTGRSA
+547 TG
-554 SPNASQIP
+554 
-562 DLLVPPNGA
+562 
-571 TQSVGRVRSHA
+571 
-582 ERGNEILDDWSFLR
+582 DWSFLR
-596 RVSLDTIGTIPNAEH
+596 RVALDTVGTIPTAEH

-626 IIDKLLSEP
+626 IIDKLLAEP

-762 TSSLNLE
+762 TSSLNLD

-786 GESVTPTWPFEELVA
+786 GESVAPTWPFEELVA

-827 HRFAQVIVN
+827 HRFTQVIVN
-836 RVWARLLGKGLVEP
+836 RVWRRLLGWGFVEP
-850 IDDWEKAKP
+850 VDDWEKAKP
-859 SHPELLEWLEREFVT
+859 SHPELLEWLEHEFVT

-887 NSRAYQAVGW
+887 NSRAYQNV
-897 DSVPT
+897 
-902 KSSPTTNAVGTESQ
+902 TESLRDSNSGHGM
-916 PTRRRLTAEQLI
+916 TELRSRRLTAEQLI

-950 ARRQDVSISLGH
+950 GRKQDVSISLGH

-990 DVLETFGWRASR
+990 DVLESFGWRASR
-1002 PDPITTRT
+1002 PDPVTVRS

-1018 ATLANGVVAKR
+1018 AMIANGIVAKR

-1042 ALSAKSPEEFID
+1042 ALTAKSPEDFID
-1054 SVTQRI
+1054 TVTQRI
-1060 FTRPATAAE
+1060 LTRPATAAE
-1069 RKLFGE
+1069 RKLFGD
-1075 LLSDGFQFRIVP
+1075 LLRDGFESRIVP
-1087 GDNPVRRSQSPRQ
+1087 GEHPVRRSQPPRQ
-1100 TGVSWSNHLKGE
+1100 TGVSWSNHLKPE

-1151 SPEVLIVP
+1151 SPEFLIVP

>member
-1 MRRSWVLS
+1 MRRCFLPSLVVLVWS
-9 LLLLIAAWPPLCAAE
+9 AICSAE
-24 PPNPPPYAELVLQ
+24 SPNPQPYAESVLQ

-44 RLDDNLFEVHRKSL
+44 RLDDKLFEVHPKSL
-58 GHGVIGRGAPSRLF
+58 GHGVIGRGVTSRLY
-72 DEDNLNDASAVSKG
+72 DEDHLNDASAVSKG
-86 YVRADQVGPRPPKFL
+86 YVRADQIGPRPPKFL
-101 SFEADN
+101 TFEADN
-107 QAAVFESP
+107 QAVVFESP
-115 AVIKIADPGEKSLL
+115 AVIKVADPGEKSLL

-166 VAEENQNYA
+166 VADENQNYA

-204 HRWTSKTGFDIDTG
+204 HRWTSKTGFDIESG
-218 WHHIATSYT
+218 WHHVATSYT

-239 GKSLEGEWD
+239 GQPLDGEWD
-248 FGGATTEAPVVD
+248 YGGATKEAPVVD

-270 GLNSGNSFHGSID
+270 GLNSGNSFHGAID
-283 ELAIYRTALPAEQ
+283 EVAIYRTALPPER
-296 IAVRYQ
+296 IAARYQ
-302 VLQPKPYVTTFDP
+302 VLQPKPYLTTIDP
-315 PKDAVLVEVFEGI
+315 PRDGVLVEVMEGM
-328 PDKLSWDFIAPE
+328 PDKWSWDFIAPE
-340 PTERYIEPAFAL
+340 PTERYTEPAFAL
-352 AEIAHKYSAMGVRA
+352 VEIAHKYSPLGVRA
-366 DRSNPFSVRVTGN
+366 DRSNPFVVRVTGD
-379 VELPKGE
+379 VELPKGK

-406 VENPFPKFRGDGHEE
+406 VANPFPKFRGDGHEE
-421 VWGIDRVPAPGHRA
+421 VWGLDRVPAPGHRA
-435 LRPGDQDVIASFK
+435 LRPGDQDTIATFE

-466 VRPELGETCVAL
+466 VRPELGETFVAL
-478 AAPDSESFV
+478 AVPDSDSFA
-487 VLHLTRPFAL
+487 VLHQTKPFVL
-497 TDDGWIDFTA
+497 TDEAWTNFAA

-514 AFNQQ
+514 TLNQQ
-519 RRREASRE
+519 RRRDASRE
-527 WTEFWDRR
+527 WTAFWKRR
-535 HDYARSHAPRGN
+535 HEHARKFV
-547 AQTGRSA
+547 
-554 SPNASQIP
+554 
-562 DLLVPPNGA
+562 VPPSGGTIEELSSKNA
-571 TQSVGRVRSHA
+571 DRLKA
-582 ERGNEILDDWSFLR
+582 ELRTDDWSFLR
-596 RVSLDTIGTIPNAEH
+596 RVCLDTIGTIPTAEH
-611 IKFFFAQPEAKRRQA
+611 IKFYFAQPESTRRQA
-626 IIDKLLSEP
+626 LIDKLLAEP
-635 GYADHWVSYWQD
+635 GYADHWVGYWQD

-674 LDNKPFDQFVT
+674 LDNKPFDQFAT

-735 APYHEFLQ
+735 APYHDFLQ

-762 TSSLNLE
+762 TSSLNLD

-786 GESVTPTWPFEELVA
+786 GESVAPTWPFEELVA
-801 AVPDELLRNPKDSRE
+801 AVPDELLVNPKDSRE
-816 RLAAFITSPSN
+816 RLAAFITSPQN

-836 RVWARLLGKGLVEP
+836 RIWARLLGEGIVEP
-850 IDDWEKAKP
+850 VDDWENAKP
-859 SHPELLEWLEREFVT
+859 SNPQLLNWLEQEFVS
-874 HDYDVKHLTRLIL
+874 HGYDVKHLMRVIL
-887 NSRAYQAVGW
+887 NSHAYQAVGW

-902 KSSPTTNAVGTESQ
+902 ASSSTTNKVGTESQ
-916 PTRRRLTAEQLI
+916 PTQRRLTAEQLI

-950 ARRQDVSISLGH
+950 GRKQDVSISLGH
-962 ARRAWQFTSMSNER
+962 AKRAWQFTSMSNER

-990 DVLETFGWRASR
+990 DVLESFGWRASR
-1002 PDPITTRT
+1002 PDPLTTRS

-1018 ATLANGVVAKR
+1018 AMIANGVIAKR

-1042 ALSAKSPEEFID
+1042 ALTAKSPEEFID

-1060 FTRPATAAE
+1060 LTRPATAAE

-1075 LLSDGFQFRIVP
+1075 LLRDGFESRIVP
-1087 GDNPVRRSQSPRQ
+1087 GEHPIRRSQPPRQ
-1100 TGVSWSNHLKGE
+1100 TGVSWSNHLKPE

-1151 SPEVLIVP
+1151 SPEFLIVP